1 MRLQL
6 SSHLL
11 KQRWACSE
19 LGRCPAERNRLY
31 SSTVNG
37 IITLT
42 VLKKNVI
49 IEVDCSLTLFLS
61 EEIFQQQTRQQR
73 LRNRLIFTGNQSN
86 SLSNNATF
94 LCCKPAEKT
103 HRTDLDSG
111 CLINLMYNRILSN
124 LLSCCYNKFRYD
136 WMQCA
141 IYKINCI
148 SCISKEWSIYI
159 FSLVGS
165 PSSLKVAY

>member
-1 MRLQL
+1 ML
-6 SSHLL
+6 SSKWIVPWHYFYQKKYFNSKHDNNGWEIDWNMKL
-11 KQRWACSE
+11 
-19 LGRCPAERNRLY
+19 
-31 SSTVNG
+31 VNS
-37 IITLT
+37 
-42 VLKKNVI
+42 
-49 IEVDCSLTLFLS
+49 D
-61 EEIFQQQTRQQR
+61 
-73 LRNRLIFTGNQSN
+73 FTGNQSN